1 MPISTPIEFFTTAR
15 GRALLERLDTAAV
28 PTHVAII
35 MDGNGRWAAARG
47 LPHAAGHRAG
57 ARAIEEAIA
66 SAIECGFRYLTLYSF
81 STENWTRP
89 KDEVRGLMRLFVEVL
104 RSKMPD
110 LMDWGVRV
118 RVIGRL
124 DEMPARTA
132 NAFRDAMATTSGN
145 TKLDLVIALNYGG
158 RGEIT
163 DAARAIAIEAAEGHV
178 DPADVDEDFVSAH
191 LYTAGIPDPDLLIR
205 TSGEMRVSNF
215 LLWQIAYSEIYVTET
230 LWPDFGRDDLI
241 EAVVD
246 YQGRERRFGG
256 R

>member
-1 MPISTPIEFFTTAR
+1 
-15 GRALLERLDTAAV
+15 
-28 PTHVAII
+28 
-35 MDGNGRWAAARG
+35 
-47 LPHAAGHRAG
+47 
-57 ARAIEEAIA
+57 
-66 SAIECGFRYLTLYSF
+66 
-81 STENWTRP
+81 
-89 KDEVRGLMRLFVEVL
+89 MRLFVEVL